1 MTAPLNP
8 SIVDSPSDTL
18 ADLRRHLELYPEVL
32 IVEIASSARVLRRL
46 EAEAE
51 AAREWLV
58 QDGLEVRA

>member
-8 SIVDSPSDTL
+8 SIADSPPDTL
-18 ADLRRHLELYPEVL
+18 ADLRRHLELYPEAL
-32 IVEIASSARVLRRL
+32 IVETASSARVLRRP

-58 QDGLEVRA
+58 QDGLEVQA